1 MKSNRGF
8 SLIELLAVIIVLAV
22 ISLLVV
28 PTSLKIISKVEMD
41 SFGNSVQNLI
51 KAAQNNCQIE
61 RIEGKT
67 ITNIY
72 TLTNGKIDSKLNVKG
87 DLPKRGKV
95 ILSNNCKA
103 AAFVSNGIYCAE
115 RLFDEDEVKVSESS
129 EDCLLY
135 EQPPNLTN
143 YTCKRAT
150 TLHTEE
156 CRATYD
162 DIYNYY
168 YSRYGAGYA
177 LSVAENRINFNC
189 GGQGYGL
196 NGSLGKTTITY
207 GNLGIKGILIGGD
220 AFDCDI
226 NGDGV
231 YNDKTERFYYISDYY
246 NTITKE
252 FEKDKA
258 VLLYYSTVS
267 NGLPNTTTAGE
278 GYYRNTMS
286 NGTYDGPK
294 DLIAKLPTISQWKN
308 VKLIN
313 SNRNILF
320 ENGKDS
326 IYEGNYLPK
335 DFSYGNS
342 AARLLTAQELQ
353 QACDIEIGFYK
364 TGELDK
370 CNFLYENTE
379 YTEAS
384 SPIMGFWLE
393 TPGYITYDGNVYVVS
408 GRERTIV
415 EVESDEYMGIRPVI
429 EIHKDKIEIN

>member
-1 MKSNRGF
+1 MESNRGF

-72 TLTNGKIDSKLNVKG
+72 TFTNGKIDNKLSVKG

-115 RLFDEDEVKVSESS
+115 RLFDEDEVKVSETS

-135 EQPPNLTN
+135 EQPPNLTT

-246 NTITKE
+246 NTTTKE
-252 FEKDKA
+252 FETDKA
-258 VLLYYSTVS
+258 VLLYYS
-267 NGLPNTTTAGE
+267 NTTKGIVDTTIGSGI
-278 GYYRNTMS
+278 GYYFSDTN
-286 NGTYDGPK
+286 YKGPVK
-294 DLIAKLPTISQWKN
+294 GITNLPTVEQWSN
-308 VKLIN
+308 IQLIN
-313 SNRNILF
+313 NKRAILAQGGQ
-320 ENGKDS
+320 NTSSDG
-326 IYEGNYLPK
+326 YYNLPT
-335 DFSYGNS
+335 DFSYEGY
-342 AARLLTAQELQ
+342 AARLLTAQEVSVACGKQVSTNFTGGELNGCNYLLENTVYSSSEGVTGHWLDTPVSSMNNYVFNVDGGSYFYHN
-353 QACDIEIGFYK
+353 QANNSYRGVRPAIEIMK
-364 TGELDK
+364 TDMK
-370 CNFLYENTE
+370 Y
-379 YTEAS
+379 
-384 SPIMGFWLE
+384 
-393 TPGYITYDGNVYVVS
+393 
-408 GRERTIV
+408 
-415 EVESDEYMGIRPVI
+415 
-429 EIHKDKIEIN
+429 